1 MTDTNK
7 PLDIA
12 YYSDVLCV
20 WAYVAQIRLEELK
33 ANFKEKIEITPYH
46 VTLFGDTQKRMDD
59 SWSEKGGYT
68 GFSKHVLEVC
78 SQFPHLEI
86 NYNVWKTCK
95 PTTSGNAHLFLK
107 AIGLLE
113 QDSCSESGKNLEYFK
128 LSKEVEWAIRLA
140 FFRDA
145 RDISQMNILFDIAGQ
160 FSISKKDIEPYL
172 NNGTAMA
179 QFCSELAMKE
189 TYKLDGSPTYLF
201 NNKRQKLFGNVGYK
215 ILEANVAE
223 LLSSRD
229 EGHASWC

>member
-1 MTDTNK
+1 MTDSIE

-20 WAYVAQIRLEELK
+20 WAYVSQIRLDELK
-33 ANFKEKIEITPYH
+33 ANFEEKIEITPYH
-46 VTLFGDTQKRMDD
+46 VTLFGDTQKRIGDG
-59 SWSEKGGYT
+59 WSERGGYD
-68 GFSKHVLEVC
+68 GFSNHVLEVG

-86 NYNVWKTCK
+86 NFDVWKTCK

-107 AIGLLE
+107 AIDLFE
-113 QDSCSESGKNLEYFK
+113 QDSHSDSNKNWERFK
-128 LSKEVEWAIRLA
+128 LVKKVEWAIRVA
-140 FFRDA
+140 FFKDA
-145 RDISQMNILFDIAGQ
+145 RDISHTDILFDIADQ
-160 FSISKKDIEPYL
+160 FSISRKDIEPYL
-172 NNGTAMA
+172 NDGSAMA

-201 NNKRQKLFGNVGYK
+201 NNERQKLFGNVGYK

-223 LLSSRD
+223 LLANGV

>member
-1 MTDTNK
+1 MTGADK

-20 WAYVAQIRLEELK
+20 WAYVAQVRLDELK
-33 ANFKEKIEITPYH
+33 ANFKDKIEISPYH

-59 SWSEKGGYT
+59 GWSERGGYA
-68 GFSKHVLEVC
+68 GFSKHVLEVG
-78 SQFPHLEI
+78 SHFPHLEI
-86 NYNVWKTCK
+86 NSDVWQNCK

-107 AIGLLE
+107 AIDLFE
-113 QDSCSESGKNLEYFK
+113 QDSYSESDHNPERFK
-128 LSKEVEWAIRLA
+128 LVKQMEWAIRLA

-145 RDISQMNILFDIAGQ
+145 RDISHMGILFDIASQ
-160 FSISKKDIEPYL
+160 FSVSKKDIKSYFD
-172 NNGTAMA
+172 NGSAMA
-179 QFCSELAMKE
+179 QFCTELSMKE

-223 LLSSRD
+223 LLSSRG